1 MLDFINI
8 WDHDV
13 VAQGRG
19 NQTSPYKFS
28 CVPPWH
34 GRTTNHFSSAHLFH
48 PEQGVLQDTL
58 KIGLKI
64 PKGSLRT
71 SKALFRFL
79 AACKACYSHRSSSCG
94 LTFHAQ
100 QLCWSALLAFLLLVV
115 LFLAKKAKEIWYHK
129 TSTVSHI
136 FRKIQWIFQLSN
148 LPHVDVPS
156 FGHIGWA
163 QKLHTP
169 HPSPSSAAAR

>member
-1 MLDFINI
+1 MTCSFLQC
-8 WDHDV
+8 WT
-13 VAQGRG
+13 
-19 NQTSPYKFS
+19 NQTCPYKFS

-100 QLCWSALLAFLLLVV
+100 QLCWSALLAFLLLAFFC
-115 LFLAKKAKEIWYHK
+115 LGQRRQKRYDIHK
-129 TSTVSHI
+129 TSTVTHI
-136 FRKIQWIFQLSN
+136 FRKIQWYNNFTIC
-148 LPHVDVPS
+148 PDVDFPS

-163 QKLHTP
+163 QKLHIP